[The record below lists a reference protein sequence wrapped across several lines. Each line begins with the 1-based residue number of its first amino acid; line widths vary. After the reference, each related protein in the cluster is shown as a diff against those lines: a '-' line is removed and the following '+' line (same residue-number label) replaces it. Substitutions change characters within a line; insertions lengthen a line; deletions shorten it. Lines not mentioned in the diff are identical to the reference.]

1 MSDTNNNENWLFS
14 VRNFLRPS
22 KTIPSTS
29 WRADTTWGLLNG
41 KQSLQRFL
49 ILIFGLTLFG
59 IGEAFL
65 VITSLGNSPWVVLS
79 EGISL
84 NSNLNIGQA
93 TFFVSLMVLFFW
105 IPLKQKPG
113 FGTLANIVVIS
124 ASIELGLLIIPD
136 GNNLALKV
144 FYVLF
149 GILLV
154 GIGSA
159 LYITCGLGTGPR
171 DGLMTGLHYRTGGAG
186 RSSSPWNR
194 DGCSDHRCLAW
205 RLVGRGNC
213 PLCPAY
219 WSICCN
225 LPGCLRA
232 AYLKVTNRVK
242 PLPSVCRT
250 ASDNMSKTP
259 C

>member
-79 EGISL
+79 KGISL

-124 ASIELGLLIIPD
+124 ASIELGLLIIPE

-171 DGLMTGLHYRTGGAG
+171 DGLMTGLHYRTGV
-186 RSSSPWNR
+186 R
-194 DGCSDHRCLAW
+194 
-205 RLVGRGNC
+205 VGRVRLGIEMVA
-213 PLCPAY
+213 LTTGALLGG
-219 WSICCN
+219 SLGVGTALFALLI
-225 LPGCLRA
+225 GQ
-232 AYLKVTNRVK
+232 
-242 PLPSVCRT
+242 SVAISLGVLGRLT
-250 ASDNMSKTP
+250 SK
-259 C
+259 

>member
-1 MSDTNNNENWLFS
+1 
-14 VRNFLRPS
+14 
-22 KTIPSTS
+22 
-29 WRADTTWGLLNG
+29 
-41 KQSLQRFL
+41 
-49 ILIFGLTLFG
+49 LIFGLTLFG

-93 TFFVSLMVLFFW
+93 TFFVSLVVLFLW

-113 FGTLANIVVIS
+113 FGTLANIVVI
-124 ASIELGLLIIPD
+124 AAAIELGLLIIPEV
-136 GNNLALKV
+136 NNLALKV

-171 DGLMTGLHYRTGGAG
+171 DGLMTGLHYRTGV
-186 RSSSPWNR
+186 R
-194 DGCSDHRCLAW
+194 
-205 RLVGRGNC
+205 VGRVRLGIEVVA
-213 PLCPAY
+213 LTTGALLGG
-219 WSICCN
+219 SLGVGTALFALLI
-225 LPGCLRA
+225 GQ
-232 AYLKVTNRVK
+232 
-242 PLPSVCRT
+242 SVAISLGVLGRLT
-250 ASDNMSKTP
+250 SK
-259 C
+259 

>member
-1 MSDTNNNENWLFS
+1 MSDTHDNDNWLSS

-29 WRADTTWGLLNG
+29 WRANTTWGLIDGN
-41 KQSLQRFL
+41 QSLQRFL
-49 ILIFGLTLFG
+49 ILILGLTLFG

-84 NSNLNIGQA
+84 NSNLNIGQS
-93 TFFVSLMVLFFW
+93 TFFVSLIVLFFW

-113 FGTLANIVVIS
+113 FGTLANMVVI
-124 ASIELGLLIIPD
+124 AAAIELGLLIIPEID
-136 GNNLALKV
+136 NLVIKI

-171 DGLMTGLHYRTGGAG
+171 DGLMTGLHYRTGV
-186 RSSSPWNR
+186 R
-194 DGCSDHRCLAW
+194 
-205 RLVGRGNC
+205 VGRVRLGIEVVA
-213 PLCPAY
+213 LTTGALLGG
-219 WSICCN
+219 SLGVGTALFALLI
-225 LPGCLRA
+225 GQ
-232 AYLKVTNRVK
+232 
-242 PLPSVCRT
+242 SVAISLGVLDRLT
-250 ASDNMSKTP
+250 SK
-259 C
+259 

>member
-14 VRNFLRPS
+14 LRNILRPS

-29 WRADTTWGLLNG
+29 WRADTTWGLING
-41 KQSLQRFL
+41 NQSLQRFL

-65 VITSLGNSPWVVLS
+65 VVTSLGNSPWVVLS

-93 TFFVSLMVLFFW
+93 TFFVSLVVLFLW

-113 FGTLANIVVIS
+113 FGTLANIVVI
-124 ASIELGLLIIPD
+124 AAAIELGLLIIPEV
-136 GNNLALKV
+136 NNLALKV

-171 DGLMTGLHYRTGGAG
+171 DGLMTGLHYRTGV
-186 RSSSPWNR
+186 R
-194 DGCSDHRCLAW
+194 
-205 RLVGRGNC
+205 VGRVRLGIEVVA
-213 PLCPAY
+213 LTTGALLGG
-219 WSICCN
+219 SLGVGTALFALLI
-225 LPGCLRA
+225 GQ
-232 AYLKVTNRVK
+232 
-242 PLPSVCRT
+242 SVAISLGVLSRLT
-250 ASDNMSKTP
+250 SK
-259 C
+259 

>member
-22 KTIPSTS
+22 KTIPNTS
-29 WRADTTWGLLNG
+29 WRAKTTWGIIDNN
-41 KQSLQRFL
+41 QSLQRFIIL
-49 ILIFGLTLFG
+49 ILGLTLFG

-113 FGTLANIVVIS
+113 FGTLANIVVI
-124 ASIELGLLIIPD
+124 AAAIELGLLIIPEV
-136 GNNLALKV
+136 NNLALKV

-171 DGLMTGLHYRTGGAG
+171 DGLMTGLHYRTGV
-186 RSSSPWNR
+186 R
-194 DGCSDHRCLAW
+194 
-205 RLVGRGNC
+205 VGRVRLGIEVVA
-213 PLCPAY
+213 LTTGALLGG
-219 WSICCN
+219 SLGVGTALFALLI
-225 LPGCLRA
+225 GQ
-232 AYLKVTNRVK
+232 
-242 PLPSVCRT
+242 SVAISLGVLGRLT
-250 ASDNMSKTP
+250 SK
-259 C
+259 

>member
-1 MSDTNNNENWLFS
+1 MSDTNNNENWLFC

-124 ASIELGLLIIPD
+124 ASIELGLLIIPEV
-136 GNNLALKV
+136 NNIVLKV

-149 GILLV
+149 GILSV

-171 DGLMTGLHYRTGGAG
+171 DGLMTGLHYRTGV
-186 RSSSPWNR
+186 R
-194 DGCSDHRCLAW
+194 
-205 RLVGRGNC
+205 VGRVRLGIEVVA
-213 PLCPAY
+213 LTTGALLGG
-219 WSICCN
+219 SLGVGTALFALLI
-225 LPGCLRA
+225 GQ
-232 AYLKVTNRVK
+232 
-242 PLPSVCRT
+242 SVAISLGVLGRLT
-250 ASDNMSKTP
+250 SK
-259 C
+259 